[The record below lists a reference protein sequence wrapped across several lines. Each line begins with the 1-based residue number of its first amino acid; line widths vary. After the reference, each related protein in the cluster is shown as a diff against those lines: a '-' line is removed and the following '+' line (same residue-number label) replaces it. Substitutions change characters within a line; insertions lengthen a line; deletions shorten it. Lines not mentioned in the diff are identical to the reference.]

1 MDNRVWT
8 IAGSTAVLCAA
19 LIATPALTSAH
30 RLQETQDQQEAPG
43 PMVRNF
49 AYSIGDEGGSW
60 LGVETQEVTSEKA
73 KEYKLPEERGALLGK
88 IVPDSPAS
96 KGGLRANDVVTE
108 INGQHV
114 EGAQQFRRMIREI
127 PSGRTVQLTVW
138 RDGRSQTISVTLGK
152 GEELHRNTMRVTPG
166 MPGTFAFRMPD
177 MPEIP
182 DLPEAPDT
190 GVVEIPGMP
199 SLDWNGPVVIGGG
212 PRLGIDAED
221 LSGQLGS
228 YFGAPEG
235 EGILVRGAISGSPAE
250 KAGLKAGDVII
261 SLNGERVR
269 SVGDLR
275 QKLATTHISKDKDK
289 DADKDAEGTNRTV
302 KLGVLRNK
310 SEISLSVELPAPTVR
325 SRHVVTHRTNI

>member
-1 MDNRVWT
+1 V
-8 IAGSTAVLCAA
+8 I
-19 LIATPALTSAH
+19 
-30 RLQETQDQQEAPG
+30 
-43 PMVRNF
+43 
-49 AYSIGDEGGSW
+49 
-60 LGVETQEVTSEKA
+60 
-73 KEYKLPEERGALLGK
+73 
-88 IVPDSPAS
+88 
-96 KGGLRANDVVTE
+96 TE

-127 PSGRTVQLTVW
+127 PAGRNVQLTVW
-138 RDGRSQTISVTLGK
+138 RDGRSQTVSVTLGK

-166 MPGTFAFRMPD
+166 MPGTFAFRMPEL
-177 MPEIP
+177 PE
-182 DLPEAPDT
+182 LPEAPDT
-190 GVVEIPGMP
+190 GVVEIPDMP

-235 EGILVRGAISGSPAE
+235 EGILVRGSISGSPAE

-275 QKLATTHISKDKDK
+275 QKLARIHTSKDK

-310 SEISLSVELPAPTVR
+310 SEISLSVELPAPSVR
-325 SRHVVTHRTNI
+325 SRQVVTHRTNI